1 MTTGAA
7 YPRWVT
13 GHLDIVRTPL
23 IQAAAVAQRLTRWWA
38 AYLVAFG
45 IVVVS
50 ALLVTPVVVPL
61 QDLGLPFQGIAAT
74 LLLHVGI
81 LLLLMAWL
89 RWYERRPLRTVGF
102 ARGTDRGQVLRGFG
116 VGVALSVL
124 VTIVLLILGAVHL
137 TPTEAGT
144 IRWGALLPAVVL
156 VPVWLFLAAVQEALT
171 RGFLLQATGLRLA
184 AWTAIAGQ
192 AVLWAAVR
200 AASAGATDLM
210 ALLNLVLIGMAL
222 ALVALTRGSL
232 WLAMGIQAGWSWF
245 ETGVLGIPTSGGPE
259 PAAVLSLVPTAASWV
274 SGGAA
279 GVIAS
284 PLVTVLVVAVGYR
297 TYRTLQRETAPTVI
311 S

>member
-1 MTTGAA
+1 M
-7 YPRWVT
+7 T
-13 GHLDIVRTPL
+13 GHLDIVRSPL
-23 IQAAAVAQRLTRWWA
+23 IQAAAVAQRLTSWWA

-50 ALLVTPVVVPL
+50 ALVVTPLVVPL
-61 QDLGLPFQGIAAT
+61 QDSSLPFPGIAGAV
-74 LLLHVGI
+74 LLHMGI

-89 RWYERRPLRTVGF
+89 RWYERRPLRTVGL
-102 ARGTDRGQVLRGFG
+102 ARSTDRGQVLRGFG
-116 VGVALSVL
+116 AGVALSAL
-124 VTIVLLILGAVHL
+124 VTVVLLILGAVHL

-144 IRWGALLPAVVL
+144 IRWSALLPALIL
-156 VPVWLFLAAVQEALT
+156 VPVWLFVAVVQEALT

-210 ALLNLVLIGMAL
+210 AVLNLVLIGMAL

-232 WLAMGIQAGWSWF
+232 WLAMGVQAGWSWF

-259 PAAVLSLVPTAASWV
+259 PDALLSLVPTAASWV
-274 SGGAA
+274 SGGSA

-284 PLVTVLVVAVGYR
+284 PLVTVIVVAMGYR
-297 TYRTLQRETAPTVI
+297 AYLALQRETAPTAAT
-311 S
+311 

>member
-1 MTTGAA
+1 M
-7 YPRWVT
+7 T

-23 IQAAAVAQRLTRWWA
+23 IQAAAGAERLTRWWA

-45 IVVVS
+45 IVVAS
-50 ALLVTPVVVPL
+50 ALLVTPLVVAL
-61 QDLGLPFQGIAAT
+61 QESPIPFPGIAGAV
-74 LLLHVGI
+74 LLHIGV
-81 LLLLMAWL
+81 LLLLTAWL

-116 VGVALSVL
+116 VGVALSAA
-124 VTIVLLILGAVHL
+124 VTVVLLILGAVHL
-137 TPTEAGT
+137 TPTESGAV
-144 IRWGALLPAVVL
+144 RWSALLPAVIL
-156 VPVWLFLAAVQEALT
+156 VPVWLFVAAVQEALT

-210 ALLNLVLIGMAL
+210 ALLNLVLIGMVL

-232 WLAMGIQAGWSWF
+232 WLAMGVQAGWSWF
-245 ETGVLGIPTSGGPE
+245 ETGVLGIPTSGGSE
-259 PAAVLSLVPTAASWV
+259 PAALLSLIPTAASWV
-274 SGGAA
+274 SGGSG

-284 PLVTVLVVAVGYR
+284 PIVTALVVAVGYR
-297 TYRTLQRETAPTVI
+297 AYRALHRETASSPA
-311 S
+311 